1 MSCCYKS
8 ITLII
13 IITGEKCSDR
23 GNSVPVIPLLFLLVI
38 CTTSIVFSTL
48 GEHKTHL
55 IFKLKCFKKTAQSH
69 TEDII
74 CVRKRSNMLSEVYLC
89 VNDEGVALW
98 CQVGAGQFDLHRK
111 HQHHQHNIIR
121 TRGYKQRRGTITRDS
136 PASQSGQAVQHAGL
150 YTPGC
155 TKMNRREKWMPR

>member
-69 TEDII
+69 TGYYLCEKAFKHVKWGLP
-74 CVRKRSNMLSEVYLC
+74 VRKWWRRSTVVSGGSRTVWPTQKTP
-89 VNDEGVALW
+89 ASS
-98 CQVGAGQFDLHRK
+98 A
-111 HQHHQHNIIR
+111 QHHQD
-121 TRGYKQRRGTITRDS
+121 TRIQTEERNDHTRLTS
-136 PASQSGQAVQHAGL
+136 FSKRAGSATCWL
-150 YTPGC
+150 VHT
-155 TKMNRREKWMPR
+155 WMY